1 MLNESIRSP
10 LLDKHYQQFLRD
22 ENSTRFIHSVSQL
35 YCIPTLEKLA
45 LQSGRMTRRAATLA
59 VGFLSDFRSNEVLG
73 RCLRDNDRAVR
84 MLADHGIRQVWFRTG
99 DDAAQH
105 SLRKIARLNS
115 RHQYSMAADLAEVV
129 LDQNRQLPE
138 AWNQHAIAMYS
149 LSEYERAI
157 ESCQEAIYLN
167 RFHFLTV
174 VGMAN
179 AYLQTDN
186 LPAALESF
194 RLALDINPDLENIR
208 SQIMQLEKTLDD

>member
-1 MLNESIRSP
+1 MLSESIRSP

-22 ENSTRFIHSVSQL
+22 ENSTRFIHSVSQV

-45 LQSGRMTRRAATLA
+45 LQSCRMTRRAATLA

-84 MLADHGIRQVWFRTG
+84 MLADHGIRQVWFRCG
-99 DDAAQH
+99 DESEQYL
-105 SLRKIARLNS
+105 LRRMARMNS
-115 RHQYSMAADLAEVV
+115 RHQYSLSADLAEAV
-129 LDQNRQLPE
+129 LDKNRQLSE

-149 LSEYERAI
+149 LSEYDRAI
-157 ESCQEAIYLN
+157 ESCKEAIYLN

-194 RLALDINPDLENIR
+194 RLALDINPDLENVR
-208 SQIMQLEKTLDD
+208 AQIMQLEKALDD

>member
-1 MLNESIRSP
+1 MFSESNRSP
-10 LLDKHYQQFLRD
+10 LLDKYYQQFLRD
-22 ENSTRFIHSVSQL
+22 ENSTRFIHSVAQL

-59 VGFLSDFRSNEVLG
+59 VGFLSDYRSNEVLG

-84 MLADHGIRQVWFRTG
+84 MLADHGIRQIWFRTG
-99 DDAAQH
+99 DDTAQQ
-105 SLRKIARLNS
+105 SLRRIARLNS
-115 RHQYSMAADLAEVV
+115 RHQHSLAADLAEAV

-208 SQIMQLEKTLDD
+208 TQILQLEKSLDE